1 MPDPVAM
8 QQMWQQMQQM
18 MGMMGMMQTGLQPG
32 GMGAQVQA
40 AWDGQNEGVDCQEE
54 EDGVGWGPSTNPA
67 AFSAGGLRYKGKGG
81 RGKGAGQ
88 AWSPY

>member
-1 MPDPVAM
+1 MALVS
-8 QQMWQQMQQM
+8 QVCM
-18 MGMMGMMQTGLQPG
+18 MSMMQPGLQPG

-40 AWDGQNEGVDCQEE
+40 AWEGQNEGVDCQNA

-67 AFSAGGLRYKGKGG
+67 VFSAGGLRYKGKGG

-88 AWSPY
+88 AWTPY